1 MPDYDRRQ
9 FDPPAPL
16 AKVFLRTPDHARSI
30 SDVPMLIDS
39 GADVSLIPASCADQL
54 ALQSDLEERF
64 ALRGF
69 DGSTSLGRAVNA
81 EILLEGRVFRG
92 RFLIIDQ
99 SYGVLGRNVLNHVA
113 LLLDGP
119 RLQWHFDVR

>member
-1 MPDYDRRQ
+1 MPDYDQQQ

-16 AKVFLRTPDHARSI
+16 VTVVLRTADQAKSI

-39 GADVSLIPASCADQL
+39 GADVSLIPASCADRL
-54 ALQSDLEERF
+54 ALRSEEGPF

-69 DGSTSLGRAVNA
+69 DGSSSQAKAVDAEVSFLG
-81 EILLEGRVFRG
+81 LTFRG
-92 RFLIIDQ
+92 RFLIIDAV
-99 SYGVLGRNVLNHVA
+99 YGVLGRNVLNHLS

-119 RLQWHFDVR
+119 RLQWHLDSR

>member
-16 AKVFLRTPDHARSI
+16 AGVLIRRPDHAKSI
-30 SDVPMLIDS
+30 SDVAMLIDS
-39 GADVSLIPASCADQL
+39 GADVSLIPASCADRL
-54 ALQSDLEERF
+54 ALRGDADEEF

-69 DGSTSLGRAVNA
+69 DNSGSVGRAVNA
-81 EILLEGRVFRG
+81 EVVLLGRLFRG

-99 SYGVLGRNVLNHVA
+99 DYGVLGRNVLNHLT

-119 RLQWHFDVR
+119 RLQWHLDVG